1 MFIPINNVCYYFLYT
16 EDANID
22 GRKSATKKTRSLEE
36 MSTAISY
43 FKMNIKSCVVP
54 RKNMV
59 EDAQKKFQVL
69 QKRTWILIKAKVY
82 NLVVYNR
89 KKK

>member
-1 MFIPINNVCYYFLYT
+1 MQKLMVEKKCNEKITVI
-16 EDANID
+16 
-22 GRKSATKKTRSLEE
+22 GRNAAL
-36 MSTAISY
+36 SY

-69 QKRTWILIKAKVY
+69 QKRTWILIKAKAY
-82 NLVVYNR
+82 NLVVYDR

>member
-1 MFIPINNVCYYFLYT
+1 MQKLMV
-16 EDANID
+16 EKVQ
-22 GRKSATKKTRSLEE
+22 RKKTRSLEE
-36 MSTAISY
+36 ISAALSC

-82 NLVVYNR
+82 NLVVYDR

>member
-1 MFIPINNVCYYFLYT
+1 
-16 EDANID
+16 
-22 GRKSATKKTRSLEE
+22 
-36 MSTAISY
+36 
-43 FKMNIKSCVVP
+43 
-54 RKNMV
+54 MV

-82 NLVVYNR
+82 NLVVYDR